1 VFQVMLD
8 VAAAVLADP
17 GGRRRPTLHALDQCK
32 DNDGPYNTTLFASF
46 PYTK

>member
-1 VFQVMLD
+1 
-8 VAAAVLADP
+8 
-17 GGRRRPTLHALDQCK
+17 LHALDQCK